1 MLSMSS
7 ISNLFLNKQF
17 SCKYFTDHENGVL
30 NVESDQKAD
39 EVSCPICG
47 GKVHIHDHS
56 DITLK
61 DMPPEPDTTQLIKVR
76 THRYQCQSCSHSFN
90 DFIAFKY
97 PGTRVTM
104 RAAAWIKAFLGAGM
118 TIKAV
123 SRLTGIHWETVSR
136 IHKDIMEDALERRAE
151 ALKDKGYKPK
161 RLAVDEFAIH
171 KGHTYATCVMD
182 IDEGDVIWVG
192 KGRSIADFNKF
203 FQEIDMEYLS
213 EVEAV
218 AMDMNASYNKLVEQY
233 LPNAAIV
240 YDRYHMQAQFGK
252 EVLGSVRLEEA
263 RRHRDQAY
271 DLRSVISKDMPKEE
285 RDAIKAK
292 VKAERELY
300 QRLKRSRWTLLMNS
314 SKLSDGRSDS
324 LKKILDDHH
333 DLAVCYAMKEAMCD
347 LFDLTDP
354 GKAEDGWKNWFQAAM
369 ESGIPQLEKFARLK
383 KKRIDGLVAHSA
395 HPISTGKLEGFNN
408 KIKVAKRI
416 GYGYRNDEYFFTLVR
431 YSSLPAVRQKKQNE
445 G

>member
-123 SRLTGIHWETVSR
+123 SRLTGIHWGDCFQDPQR
-136 IHKDIMEDALERRAE
+136 YHGRRSGKKGG

-182 IDEGDVIWVG
+182 IDEGDVIG
-192 KGRSIADFNKF
+192 
-203 FQEIDMEYLS
+203 
-213 EVEAV
+213 
-218 AMDMNASYNKLVEQY
+218 
-233 LPNAAIV
+233 
-240 YDRYHMQAQFGK
+240 
-252 EVLGSVRLEEA
+252 
-263 RRHRDQAY
+263 
-271 DLRSVISKDMPKEE
+271 
-285 RDAIKAK
+285 
-292 VKAERELY
+292 
-300 QRLKRSRWTLLMNS
+300 
-314 SKLSDGRSDS
+314 
-324 LKKILDDHH
+324 
-333 DLAVCYAMKEAMCD
+333 
-347 LFDLTDP
+347 
-354 GKAEDGWKNWFQAAM
+354 
-369 ESGIPQLEKFARLK
+369 
-383 KKRIDGLVAHSA
+383 
-395 HPISTGKLEGFNN
+395 
-408 KIKVAKRI
+408 
-416 GYGYRNDEYFFTLVR
+416 
-431 YSSLPAVRQKKQNE
+431 
-445 G
+445 